1 MKIQFKKY
9 QTGGAFAP
17 FLSSYTPVVTN
28 SQYPDPVLQYLAS
41 VGSVGASTETTTST
55 KSSSKSSSGD
65 SIDMKDTIS
74 LLKDMRGLDNDVSQV
89 TSQLIQSAKYESLFG
104 SGDPT
109 IAYYKNLNL
118 INKVIESKEEYKD
131 AYEQAKSQKA
141 LSEAA
146 ISSDGKVV
154 IKTSK
159 GYNLVTPE
167 QALKLQQSGK
177 AIIQKNADLLN
188 DRKHNPNMAFQN
200 GVLDIVQ
207 NGISFDSIS
216 NIINAIAGKLGTST
230 IHQEGYST
238 KEGQQIKSG
247 IAALKSA
254 GMGSMNGVYKVTFE
268 SETQEAQAKM
278 AVAAIYKNLN
288 ATQRA
293 YLKLN
298 SDGTEKGALSMVKG
312 IVMGQ
317 TSSKQSVQSEYQ
329 KDLLPDGSKR
339 DAGGSSKGNSG
350 QGPEATPSVMWA
362 EGYGN
367 KGNYKIIADGNTQV
381 GYDIV
386 STSISMLDSSGDP
399 MGIATLSMLK
409 NGQLGG
415 VLNMNYATMNGVRI
429 RTDSLNNVVAD
440 GGQIYQTELPIDM
453 QAARQGVIKPDLKL
467 IKKIES
473 VNQNQ
478 LKGIANKEQLTA
490 HDKQII
496 NQVYKRNGIQ
506 AKYDSNGQLTAYY
519 KRFAMINGTAAQSA
533 LTDEDFDIT
542 PVKMD
547 NTDIYVQNVNKL
559 NSNSDKHQYGLQTSW
574 LGMKQEPVYQG
585 TIFIPMNNDF
595 VSMYTGSG
603 IKLKQSE
610 VAQAQANQ
618 TRRDVILSRYNNPGN
633 LQM

>member
-9 QTGGAFAP
+9 QAGGAFAP

-28 SQYPDPVLQYLAS
+28 NQYPDPVLQYLAS
-41 VGSVGASTETTTST
+41 VGSVGASTGTTAST

-89 TSQLIQSAKYESLFG
+89 TSQLIKNAQYESLFG

-131 AYEQAKSQKA
+131 AYEQAKSQNA

-154 IKTSK
+154 VKTGK

-167 QALKLQQSGK
+167 QALKLQQLGK
-177 AIIQKNADLLN
+177 GLIQKNADLLN

-200 GVLDIVQ
+200 GVLNIVE

-216 NIINAIAGKLGTST
+216 KVINAIAGKLGTST
-230 IHQEGYST
+230 IHNEGYST
-238 KEGQQIKSG
+238 KEGEQIKSG

-268 SETQEAQAKM
+268 NETQEAQAKM

-288 ATQRA
+288 ATQKA

-298 SDGTEKGALSMVKG
+298 SDGTDKGALYMVKG

-339 DAGGSSKGNSG
+339 DSSGSSSG
-350 QGPEATPSVMWA
+350 TGPEATPSVMWA

-381 GYDIV
+381 GYDIISI
-386 STSISMLDSSGDP
+386 STSMLDSSGNP

-490 HDKQII
+490 YDKQII

-547 NTDIYVQNVNKL
+547 NTDTYVQNVNKL

-618 TRRDVILSRYNNPGN
+618 TRRDAILSRYNNPGN

>member
-9 QTGGAFAP
+9 QAGGAFAP

-28 SQYPDPVLQYLAS
+28 SQYSDPVLQYLAS
-41 VGSVGASTETTTST
+41 VGSVGASTGTTAST

-89 TSQLIQSAKYESLFG
+89 TSQLIKNAQYESLFG

-109 IAYYKNLNL
+109 VAYYKNLNL

-131 AYEQAKSQKA
+131 AYDQAKSQNA

-154 IKTSK
+154 VKTGK

-167 QALKLQQSGK
+167 QALKLQQLGK
-177 AIIQKNADLLN
+177 GLIQKNADLLN

-200 GVLDIVQ
+200 GVLNIVE
-207 NGISFDSIS
+207 NSVSFDSIS
-216 NIINAIAGKLGTST
+216 KVINAIAGKLGTST
-230 IHQEGYST
+230 IHNEGYST
-238 KEGQQIKSG
+238 KEGEQIKSG

-254 GMGSMNGVYKVTFE
+254 GMGSMNGIYKVTFE

-298 SDGTEKGALSMVKG
+298 SDGTDKGALSMVKG

-339 DAGGSSKGNSG
+339 DSSGSSSG
-350 QGPEATPSVMWA
+350 TGPEATPSVMWA

-386 STSISMLDSSGDP
+386 STSTSMLDSSGNP

-490 HDKQII
+490 YDKQII

-547 NTDIYVQNVNKL
+547 DTDTYVQNVNKL

-574 LGMKQEPVYQG
+574 LGMKQESVYQG

-618 TRRDVILSRYNNPGN
+618 TRRDAILSRYNNPGN

>member
-9 QTGGAFAP
+9 QAGGAFAP

-28 SQYPDPVLQYLAS
+28 SQYPDPVLQYLATI
-41 VGSVGASTETTTST
+41 GSPQAVQQATTST

-89 TSQLIQSAKYESLFG
+89 TSQLIKSAQYESLFG

-109 IAYYKNLNL
+109 VAYYKNLNL
-118 INKVIESKEEYKD
+118 LNKVIESKEEYKD
-131 AYEQAKSQKA
+131 AYDQAKSQNA

-154 IKTSK
+154 VKTNK

-167 QALKLQQSGK
+167 QALKLQQLGK
-177 AIIQKNADLLN
+177 GLIQKNADLLN
-188 DRKHNPNMAFQN
+188 DRKHDPKMAFQN
-200 GVLDIVQ
+200 GILNIVE

-216 NIINAIAGKLGTST
+216 KVINAIAGKLGTST
-230 IHQEGYST
+230 IHKEGYST
-238 KEGQQIKSG
+238 KEGEQIKSG

-288 ATQRA
+288 ATQKA

-298 SDGTEKGALSMVKG
+298 SDGTDKGALSMVKG

-339 DAGGSSKGNSG
+339 DSSGSSSG
-350 QGPEATPSVMWA
+350 TGPEATPSVMWA

-367 KGNYKIIADGNTQV
+367 KGNYKIIADDNTQV
-381 GYDIV
+381 GYDII
-386 STSISMLDSSGDP
+386 STSTSMLDSSGNP

-496 NQVYKRNGIQ
+496 NQVYERNGIQ

-533 LTDEDFDIT
+533 LTGEDFDIT

-547 NTDIYVQNVNKL
+547 NTDTYVQNVNKL

-618 TRRDVILSRYNNPGN
+618 TRRDAILSRYNNPGN

>member
-9 QTGGAFAP
+9 QAGGAFAP

-28 SQYPDPVLQYLAS
+28 SQYSDPVLQYLAS
-41 VGSVGASTETTTST
+41 VGSVGASTGTTAST

-89 TSQLIQSAKYESLFG
+89 TSQLIKNAQYESLFG

-109 IAYYKNLNL
+109 VAYYKNLNL

-131 AYEQAKSQKA
+131 AYDQAKSQNA

-146 ISSDGKVV
+146 ISSDGKIVV
-154 IKTSK
+154 KTDK

-167 QALKLQQSGK
+167 QALKLQQLGK
-177 AIIQKNADLLN
+177 GLIQKNADLLN

-200 GVLDIVQ
+200 GVLNIVE
-207 NGISFDSIS
+207 NSVSFDSIS
-216 NIINAIAGKLGTST
+216 KVINAIAGKLGTST
-230 IHQEGYST
+230 IHNEGYST
-238 KEGQQIKSG
+238 KEGEQIKSG

-254 GMGSMNGVYKVTFE
+254 GMGSMNGIYKVTFE
-268 SETQEAQAKM
+268 NETQEAQAKM

-298 SDGTEKGALSMVKG
+298 SDGTDKGALSMVKG

-339 DAGGSSKGNSG
+339 DSSGSSSG
-350 QGPEATPSVMWA
+350 TGPEATPSVMWA

-386 STSISMLDSSGDP
+386 STSTSMLDSSGNP

-490 HDKQII
+490 YDKQII

-519 KRFAMINGTAAQSA
+519 KRFAMINGTAAQST

-547 NTDIYVQNVNKL
+547 DTDTYVQNVNKL

-618 TRRDVILSRYNNPGN
+618 IRRDAILSRYNNPGN

>member
-9 QTGGAFAP
+9 QAGGAFAP

-28 SQYPDPVLQYLAS
+28 SQYTDPVLQYLATI
-41 VGSVGASTETTTST
+41 GSPQALQQATTST

-89 TSQLIQSAKYESLFG
+89 TSQLIKNAQYESLFG

-109 IAYYKNLNL
+109 VAYYKNLNL

-131 AYEQAKSQKA
+131 AYEQAKSQNA

-146 ISSDGKVV
+146 ISSDGKIVV
-154 IKTSK
+154 KTGK

-167 QALKLQQSGK
+167 QALKLQQSGRGV
-177 AIIQKNADLLN
+177 IQKNADLLN

-200 GVLDIVQ
+200 GVLNIVQ

-216 NIINAIAGKLGTST
+216 KVINAIAGKLGTST

-238 KEGQQIKSG
+238 KEGEQIKSG

-254 GMGSMNGVYKVTFE
+254 GVSSMDGVYKVTFE
-268 SETQEAQAKM
+268 NETQEAQAKM

-288 ATQRA
+288 ATQKA

-298 SDGTEKGALSMVKG
+298 SDGTEKGALSVIKG
-312 IVMGQ
+312 IVMDQ
-317 TSSKQSVQSEYQ
+317 TSSKQSLQSDYQ
-329 KDLLPDGSKR
+329 ADLLPDGSKR
-339 DAGGSSKGNSG
+339 DSSGSSKSSG
-350 QGPEATPSVMWA
+350 TGPEATPSVMWA

-386 STSISMLDSSGDP
+386 ATATSMLDSSGNP
-399 MGIATLSMLK
+399 MGIATLGMLK

-440 GGQIYQTELPIDM
+440 GGQIYQTELPVDM

-478 LKGIANKEQLTA
+478 LKGIANKENLTA
-490 HDKQII
+490 HDKQVI
-496 NQVYKRNGIQ
+496 NQVYQRNGIQ

-519 KRFAMINGTAAQSA
+519 KRFAMINGTAAQSS
-533 LTDEDFDIT
+533 LTGEDFDIA

-547 NTDIYVQNVNKL
+547 NTDTYVQNVNKL
-559 NSNSDKHQYGLQTSW
+559 NDNSDKHQYKLQTSW
-574 LGMKQEPVYQG
+574 LGMKDEPVYQG

-618 TRRDVILSRYNNPGN
+618 TRRDAILSRYNNPGN
-633 LQM
+633 LSM

>member
-9 QTGGAFAP
+9 QAGGAFAP

-28 SQYPDPVLQYLAS
+28 NQYPDPILQYLAS
-41 VGSVGASTETTTST
+41 VGSVGASTGTTAST
-55 KSSSKSSSGD
+55 KSSSKSSSDD

-154 IKTSK
+154 VKTGK

-230 IHQEGYST
+230 IYKEGYST
-238 KEGQQIKSG
+238 KEGEQIKSG
-247 IAALKSA
+247 IAALKSV

-329 KDLLPDGSKR
+329 KDLLSDGSKR
-339 DAGGSSKGNSG
+339 DASGSSKGNSG

-386 STSISMLDSSGDP
+386 STSTSMLDSSGNP

-533 LTDEDFDIT
+533 LTDENFDIT

-574 LGMKQEPVYQG
+574 LGMKQESVYQG

-618 TRRDVILSRYNNPGN
+618 TRRDAILSRYNNPGN

>member
-9 QTGGAFAP
+9 QAGGAFAP

-28 SQYPDPVLQYLAS
+28 SQYSDPVLQYLAS
-41 VGSVGASTETTTST
+41 VGSVGASTGTTAST

-89 TSQLIQSAKYESLFG
+89 TSQLIKNAQYESLFG

-109 IAYYKNLNL
+109 VAYYKNLNL
-118 INKVIESKEEYKD
+118 INKVIESKEEYKN
-131 AYEQAKSQKA
+131 AYDQAKSQNA

-154 IKTSK
+154 VKTSK

-167 QALKLQQSGK
+167 QALKLQQLGK
-177 AIIQKNADLLN
+177 GLIQKNADLLN

-200 GVLDIVQ
+200 GVLNIVE
-207 NGISFDSIS
+207 NSVSFDSIS
-216 NIINAIAGKLGTST
+216 KVINAIAGKLGTST
-230 IHQEGYST
+230 IHKDGYST
-238 KEGQQIKSG
+238 KEGEQIKSG

-298 SDGTEKGALSMVKG
+298 SGGTDKGALSMVKG

-339 DAGGSSKGNSG
+339 DSSGSSSG
-350 QGPEATPSVMWA
+350 TGPEATPSVMWA

-381 GYDIV
+381 GYDII
-386 STSISMLDSSGDP
+386 STSTSMLDSSGNP

-542 PVKMD
+542 PVKMN
-547 NTDIYVQNVNKL
+547 NTDTYVQNVNKL

-618 TRRDVILSRYNNPGN
+618 IRRDAILSRYNNPGN

>member
-9 QTGGAFAP
+9 QAGGAFAP
-17 FLSSYTPVVTN
+17 FLSSYTQVVTN
-28 SQYPDPVLQYLAS
+28 SQYSDPVLQYLAS
-41 VGSVGASTETTTST
+41 VGSVGSSAGTTAST

-65 SIDMKDTIS
+65 LIDMKDTIS

-89 TSQLIQSAKYESLFG
+89 TSQLIKNAQYESLFG

-131 AYEQAKSQKA
+131 AYDQAKSQNA

-154 IKTSK
+154 VKTGK

-177 AIIQKNADLLN
+177 GLIQKNADLLN

-200 GVLDIVQ
+200 GVLNIVE

-216 NIINAIAGKLGTST
+216 KVINAIAGKLGTST

-254 GMGSMNGVYKVTFE
+254 GMGSMDGVYKVTFE
-268 SETQEAQAKM
+268 NETQEAQAKM

-288 ATQRA
+288 ATQKA

-298 SDGTEKGALSMVKG
+298 TDGTEKGALSMIKG

-317 TSSKQSVQSEYQ
+317 TSSKQSVQTDYQ
-329 KDLLPDGSKR
+329 KDILPDGSKR
-339 DAGGSSKGNSG
+339 DASGSSKGNSG

-367 KGNYKIIADGNTQV
+367 KGTYKIMVDGTTQT
-381 GYDIV
+381 GYDINAV
-386 STSISMLDSSGDP
+386 SISMLDSSGNP
-399 MGIATLSMLK
+399 MGIASLNMLK

-415 VLNMNYATMNGVRI
+415 TLNMNYATMNGVHI
-429 RTDSLNNVVAD
+429 RPDSLGNVIAD
-440 GGQIYQTELPIDM
+440 GGQIYQTELPIDLEASRKGM
-453 QAARQGVIKPDLKL
+453 IKPNLKL
-467 IKKIES
+467 LKQVET
-473 VNQNQ
+473 VNQTQ
-478 LKGIANKEQLTA
+478 LKGIYNKENLTA
-490 HDKQII
+490 SDKQLI
-496 NQVYKRNGIQ
+496 NQVYKKNNLPI
-506 AKYDSNGQLTAYY
+506 KYDGNGNLTAYY
-519 KRFAMINGTAAQSA
+519 GRFAMVNGTAAQSA
-533 LTDEDFDIT
+533 LDGDSFDIT
-542 PVKMD
+542 PQKVD
-547 NTDIYVQNVNKL
+547 NTDTYVQNVNKL
-559 NSNSDKHQYGLQTSW
+559 NSNSDKHQFALQTKW
-574 LGMKQEPVYQG
+574 FMNEPVYQG

-603 IKLKQSE
+603 VKLKQSE
-610 VAQAQANQ
+610 VAQAVANQ
-618 TRRDVILSRYNNPGN
+618 TRRDAILSRYNNPGN
-633 LQM
+633 LQQ

>member
-9 QTGGAFAP
+9 QAGGAFAP

-41 VGSVGASTETTTST
+41 VGSVGASTGTTTST

-89 TSQLIQSAKYESLFG
+89 TSQLIKSAQYESLFG
-104 SGDPT
+104 SGNPT
-109 IAYYKNLNL
+109 VAYYKNLNL

-131 AYEQAKSQKA
+131 AYDQAKSQNA

-154 IKTSK
+154 VKTGK

-167 QALKLQQSGK
+167 QALKLQQLGK
-177 AIIQKNADLLN
+177 GLIQKNADLLN

-200 GVLDIVQ
+200 GVLNIVQ
-207 NGISFDSIS
+207 NSVSFDSIS
-216 NIINAIAGKLGTST
+216 KVINAIAGKLGTST

-238 KEGQQIKSG
+238 KEGEQIKSG

-268 SETQEAQAKM
+268 SETQEAQSKM

-298 SDGTEKGALSMVKG
+298 SDGTDKGALSMVKG

-339 DAGGSSKGNSG
+339 DSSGSSSG
-350 QGPEATPSVMWA
+350 TGPEATPSVMWA

-386 STSISMLDSSGDP
+386 STSTSMLDSSGNP

-490 HDKQII
+490 QDKQII

-533 LTDEDFDIT
+533 LTGEDFDIT

-547 NTDIYVQNVNKL
+547 DTDTYVQNVNKL
-559 NSNSDKHQYGLQTSW
+559 NNNSDKHQYGLQTSW

-618 TRRDVILSRYNNPGN
+618 TRRDAILSRYNNPGN

>member
-9 QTGGAFAP
+9 QAGGAFAP

-41 VGSVGASTETTTST
+41 VGSVGASTGTTTST

-89 TSQLIQSAKYESLFG
+89 TSQLIKSAQYESLFG
-104 SGDPT
+104 SGNPT
-109 IAYYKNLNL
+109 VAYYKNLNL

-131 AYEQAKSQKA
+131 AYDQAKSQNA

-154 IKTSK
+154 VKTGK

-167 QALKLQQSGK
+167 QALKLQQLGK
-177 AIIQKNADLLN
+177 GLIQKNADLLN

-200 GVLDIVQ
+200 GVLNIVQ
-207 NGISFDSIS
+207 NSVSFDSIS
-216 NIINAIAGKLGTST
+216 KVINAIAGKLGTST

-238 KEGQQIKSG
+238 KEGEQIKSG

-268 SETQEAQAKM
+268 NETQEAQAKM

-298 SDGTEKGALSMVKG
+298 SDGTDKGALSMVKG

-339 DAGGSSKGNSG
+339 DSSGSSSG
-350 QGPEATPSVMWA
+350 TGPEATPSVMWA

-386 STSISMLDSSGDP
+386 STSTSMLDSSGNP

-490 HDKQII
+490 QDKQII

-533 LTDEDFDIT
+533 LTGEDFDIT

-547 NTDIYVQNVNKL
+547 DTDTYVQNVNKL
-559 NSNSDKHQYGLQTSW
+559 NNNSDKHQYGLQTSW

-618 TRRDVILSRYNNPGN
+618 TRRDAILSRYNNPGN